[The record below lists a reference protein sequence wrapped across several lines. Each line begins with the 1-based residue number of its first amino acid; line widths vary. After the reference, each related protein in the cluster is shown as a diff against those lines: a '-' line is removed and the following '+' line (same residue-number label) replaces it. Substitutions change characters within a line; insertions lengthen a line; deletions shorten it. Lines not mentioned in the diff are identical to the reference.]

1 MIDRRGCKK
10 IWVGDVPVGGD
21 ALITVQ
27 SMTNTDT
34 TDVDATVRQIGKL
47 TDAGCEIVRVAVP
60 TIKAAKSLSAIKKR
74 ITIPLIADI
83 HFNHHF
89 ALIALE
95 QGVDGL
101 RINPGNIGDRE
112 KVRAVVSAAKERN
125 VPIRIGVNGGSLE
138 ADLLEKYGHP
148 TAEAMVE
155 SAFRHIRILEDID
168 YTEIKISLKSSDVVT
183 TVEAY
188 RLLAKQC
195 DYPLHVGITETGSLF
210 SGMIKSAAGI
220 GTLLAEGIGDTIRV
234 SLTSDP
240 VEEVKVGWEILKALN
255 LRKRGIEII
264 SCPTCGRTQIDLI
277 SLVETVEDEI
287 RRFDVPIKV
296 AVMGCVV
303 NGPGEAREADVGIA
317 GGNGFGILFRNGN
330 VIKKV
335 NEDELL
341 SELIKE
347 IEKIQ
352 LEHSK
357 DDSKC

>member
-1 MIDRRGCKK
+1 MIDRRACKK

-34 TDVDATVRQIGKL
+34 TDVDATVGQIGKL

-60 TIKAAKSLSAIKKR
+60 TITAAKSLSAIKKR

-83 HFNHHF
+83 HFNHNF

-112 KVRAVVSAAKERN
+112 NVQAVVSAAKERN

-138 ADLLEKYGHP
+138 EDLLEKYGHP

-155 SAFRHIRILEDID
+155 SAFRHIRILEDMN

-183 TVEAY
+183 TIEAY
-188 RLLAKQC
+188 RLLANQC

-277 SLVETVEDEI
+277 SLVEKVDEET
-287 RRFDVPIKV
+287 RRFDIPIKV

-303 NGPGEAREADVGIA
+303 NGPGEAREAEVGIA
-317 GGNGFGILFRNGN
+317 GGKGFGILFRDGN

-335 NEDELL
+335 NEDKLL

-347 IEKIQ
+347 IENIQ
-352 LEHSK
+352 LEYSK
-357 DDSKC
+357 DD